1 VSIGST
7 GDPRL
12 DPCRVVQHLN
22 RRPGRLK
29 FGTSQQNEH
38 EAQSEGFELRPRHMV
53 EDRPDINWAV
63 ALAHIPVSVS
73 GSHTP
78 TPS

>member
-22 RRPGRLK
+22 RRPGQLQ
-29 FGTSQQNEH
+29 FGASQQNEH

-53 EDRPDINWAV
+53 EDRPGINWAIV
-63 ALAHIPVSVS
+63 TSSSERAYRAR
-73 GSHTP
+73 
-78 TPS
+78 